1 MRTFAKSD
9 KLHGVC
15 YDVRGPVLDAANEMK
30 RQGTEILQ
38 LNIGNPAPFG
48 FQAPSWILDAIR
60 DALDDPMSQGYSE
73 SNGIVDA
80 REAILDYHRQ
90 GAADLKMK
98 HIYIGNGVSE
108 MFPLRCR
115 AC

>member
-38 LNIGNPAPFG
+38 LNIGNQHHLVFRHLRG
-48 FQAPSWILDAIR
+48 FWTLSVMHWMTQ
-60 DALDDPMSQGYSE
+60 
-73 SNGIVDA
+73 
-80 REAILDYHRQ
+80 
-90 GAADLKMK
+90 
-98 HIYIGNGVSE
+98 
-108 MFPLRCR
+108 
-115 AC
+115 

>member
-73 SNGIVDA
+73 SNGIVEA
-80 REAILDYHRQ
+80 REAILDYHRSK
-90 GAADLKMK
+90 GLPNLEMN

-108 MFPLRCR
+108 MLSLIHI
-115 AC
+115 

>member
-48 FQAPSWILDAIR
+48 FQAPSWI
-60 DALDDPMSQGYSE
+60 
-73 SNGIVDA
+73 
-80 REAILDYHRQ
+80 
-90 GAADLKMK
+90 
-98 HIYIGNGVSE
+98 
-108 MFPLRCR
+108 
-115 AC
+115 

>member
-15 YDVRGPVLDAANEMK
+15 YDVRGPVLDEANAMK
-30 RQGTEILQ
+30 RQGMEILQ

-48 FQAPSWILDAIR
+48 FRAPQWILDAVR

-73 SNGIVDA
+73 SNGILQA
-80 REAILDYHRQ
+80 RAARRLFLMIRQ
-90 GAADLKMK
+90 
-98 HIYIGNGVSE
+98 
-108 MFPLRCR
+108 
-115 AC
+115 

>member
-38 LNIGNPAPFG
+38 LNIGNRRRLAFRHLRGFWTPFAMHWMI
-48 FQAPSWILDAIR
+48 Q
-60 DALDDPMSQGYSE
+60 
-73 SNGIVDA
+73 
-80 REAILDYHRQ
+80 
-90 GAADLKMK
+90 
-98 HIYIGNGVSE
+98 
-108 MFPLRCR
+108 
-115 AC
+115 